1 MSELSGLPSDFLI
14 CWDYCSFEDWG
25 GATVFSHFLESQDKQ
40 IWKEAFEDVKLN
52 DFNVDLTKLVENPNL
67 IKQDFLVTEK

>member
-1 MSELSGLPSDFLI
+1 M
-14 CWDYCSFEDWG
+14 
-25 GATVFSHFLESQDKQ
+25 VFSHFLESQDKQ

-52 DFNVDLTKLVENPNL
+52 DFNVDLTKVVENPNL